1 VRALIYGEQVE
12 PLSTFQREFEILGN
26 KDRLEGFGFKLA
38 EGGAH
43 ISRTIMLREITQ
55 LVGRAPARMSLDDYR
70 RAVVEENLLGKATE
84 TTRQKTFRHLREL
97 YSLSDKVPIFALY
110 RDLVRFDSNSIALL
124 SLLTA
129 WARDPLLRATTPA
142 VLQAK
147 FGDQILGDD
156 LQRALTEAYPHQYSQ
171 NNIGKVARNAAA
183 SWTQS
188 GHLSGRTKKLRSRV
202 QPRPAALTF
211 ALILGYVGGIT
222 DTQLFSSMWCR
233 LLDLD
238 PTEARSL
245 AEQAHRQELITL
257 RAVGLV
263 VEIRFPRFGQLL
275 KGVQ

>member
-1 VRALIYGEQVE
+1 
-12 PLSTFQREFEILGN
+12 LSTLQREFEILGDR
-26 KDRLEGFGFKLA
+26 DRLKSFGFKLA

-55 LVGRAPARMSLDDYR
+55 LVGRALATMSLDDYR

-110 RDLVRFDSNSIALL
+110 RDLVRFDSGSITLL

-129 WARDPLLRATTPA
+129 WTRDPLLRATTPA
-142 VLQAK
+142 VLQVK
-147 FGDQILGDD
+147 FGDHVFGED
-156 LQRALTEAYPHQYSQ
+156 LQQALTEAYPHQYSA
-171 NNIGKVARNAAA
+171 NNVGKIARNAAA

-211 ALILGYVGGIT
+211 ALVLGYVGGIT
-222 DTQLFSSMWCR
+222 NTQLFSSIWCR

-257 RAVGLV
+257 RAVGSV
-263 VEIRFPRFGQLL
+263 VEVRFPRFGQLL
-275 KGVQ
+275 KGFQ